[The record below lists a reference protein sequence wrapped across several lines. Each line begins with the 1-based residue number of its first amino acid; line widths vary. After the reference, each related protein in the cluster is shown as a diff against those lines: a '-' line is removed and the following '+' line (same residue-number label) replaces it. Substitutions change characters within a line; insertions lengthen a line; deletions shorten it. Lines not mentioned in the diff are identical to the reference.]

1 MVRPVLNPGRL
12 LEPVSDCWP
21 RGMTVH
27 DRTRLTGQ
35 LPRQN
40 PAQRQLRV
48 FRPVYTGRS
57 ISSARSGVCTDRQA
71 ILLAHEGAVAAGQAL
86 HFVAFAGGG
95 DGAVNRLQIG
105 ARPVNR
111 QRLLFA
117 RLQIEMVDPDL
128 LAQLQAALRAVR

>member
-1 MVRPVLNPGRL
+1 MAPFRGR
-12 LEPVSDCWP
+12 
-21 RGMTVH
+21 
-27 DRTRLTGQ
+27 
-35 LPRQN
+35 
-40 PAQRQLRV
+40 RV
-48 FRPVYTGRS
+48 KPPPQEVVFTFRPVYTGRS
-57 ISSARSGVCTDRQA
+57 ISSARSAFRADRQA